1 MKNYQRDNIK
11 KIKPVSV
18 HGGHSGQFCNHA
30 QNTLEEI
37 ILQYIES
44 GFEWIGITEHIYPIS
59 NELRY
64 PDEAVAGIDVSFL
77 AKRFTEYMKTCR
89 KLQEK
94 YQDSITIFTA
104 FETETY
110 SEYKKFIPSLIQQFR
125 PDYVVG
131 SVHHLPVHNL
141 PVNRKSIHNEHNNC
155 VDVCIDYSKE
165 YYDVAADALGGVEN
179 LYCRYFDVQYEM
191 IEAIEPSVVGHFDL
205 IRIFD
210 EDYLERIKNPLIW
223 QRITRNLELIKK
235 KNLIMDFNL
244 RALMK
249 GAKEPYIS
257 APILAE
263 AKKMNISVVIGDDS
277 HGVKDIGVNIEKGID
292 ILRMAGFNTD
302 WQIPKV
308 LIALTYRK
316 REFK

>member
-1 MKNYQRDNIK
+1 MKNYQRDNLK

-37 ILQYIES
+37 VIKYIES
-44 GFEWIGITEHIYPIS
+44 GFEWVGITEHIYPIS

-64 PDEAVAGIDVSFL
+64 PDEAAAGIDVSLL
-77 AKRFTEYMKTCR
+77 AKRFTDYIQTCR
-89 KLQEK
+89 MLQEK
-94 YQDSITIFTA
+94 YQDSITVLTA

-110 SEYKKFIPSLIQQFR
+110 SGYKKFIPALIQQFR

-131 SVHHLPVHNL
+131 SIHHLPVNS
-141 PVNRKSIHNEHNNC
+141 KSIHSEYNKYE
-155 VDVCIDYSKE
+155 DVCIDYSKE
-165 YYDVAADALGGVEN
+165 YYDNAADALGGVEN
-179 LYCRYFDVQYEM
+179 LYCRYFDIQHEM

-210 EDYLERIKNPLIW
+210 QDYPERIKNPVIW

-263 AKKMNISVVIGDDS
+263 AKKMGISVVIGDDS

-292 ILRMAGFNTD
+292 ILRSAGFDTN
-302 WQIPKV
+302 WQRPKM
-308 LIALTYRK
+308 LYCSRS
-316 REFK
+316 

>member
-1 MKNYQRDNIK
+1 MKNNQIDNLK
-11 KIKPVSV
+11 KIKLVSV
-18 HGGHSGQFCNHA
+18 HGGHSGEFCNHA

-37 ILQYIES
+37 IIKYIEV
-44 GFEWIGITEHIYPIS
+44 GFEWVGITEHIYPIS

-64 PDEAVAGIDVSFL
+64 PDEAVAGIDVSML
-77 AKRFTEYMKTCR
+77 AKRFTEYIKTCR

-94 YQDSITIFTA
+94 YQDFITIMVG
-104 FETETY
+104 FESETY
-110 SEYKKFIPSLIQQFR
+110 RGYKDFIPYIIKKFE

-131 SVHHLPVHNL
+131 SVHH
-141 PVNRKSIHNEHNNC
+141 VN
-155 VDVCIDYSKE
+155 DVCIDYSKE
-165 YYDVAADALGGVEN
+165 YYDCTAEALGGIDK
-179 LYCRYFDVQYEM
+179 LYCKYFDVQYEM

-210 EDYLERIKNPLIW
+210 ENYHERIEHPLIW

-249 GAKEPYIS
+249 GASEPYIS

-277 HGVKDIGVNIEKGID
+277 HGVKDIGVNIEKGIE
-292 ILRMAGFNTD
+292 ILNSIGFDTN
-302 WQIPKV
+302 WQRPKR
-308 LIALTYRK
+308 LNYN
-316 REFK
+316 F